1 MGLSW
6 MAWTWPTIAFFLF
19 ILTCLVGMG
28 IWEKYDPGGNPR
40 RGFFRIDTT
49 RGDRLFITLVGSAFI
64 FMGWLWA
71 FSTPLWGG
79 LVISLIWGFF
89 VFRWV

>member
-1 MGLSW
+1 MDLSW

-28 IWEKYDPGGNPR
+28 IWEKYSPGGNPR
-40 RGFFRIDTT
+40 RGIFRIDTT

-64 FMGWLWA
+64 FMGWLWL

-79 LVISLIWGFF
+79 LIISLIWGFF
-89 VFRWV
+89 VFKLV

>member
-6 MAWTWPTIAFFLF
+6 MAWTWPTIAFFVF
-19 ILTCLVGMG
+19 ILSCVVGMG
-28 IWEKYDPGGNPR
+28 IWEKYSPGGNPR
-40 RGFFRIDTT
+40 RGVFRIDTT

-79 LVISLIWGFF
+79 LIISFAWGFF
-89 VFRWV
+89 VFKWV